1 MRDRARGAIL
11 PAMATR
17 TAPSR
22 RELELLVAEYRH
34 LRSEH
39 ERAGEGGRVRRHL
52 QDRLL
57 ELSGRLDRLLEVWVA
72 EEETREA
79 WRAHLYHGDPAP
91 AEPGESPSMLVFSG
105 RSRAGSVAEVRER
118 PDGDCD
124 VYVDGGLVGRAELGD
139 DLAHDLPCTLR
150 LDGFEFKE
158 VFDVSTEALAAAEEY
173 FIDPAGPP
181 PWQRA
186 RELVADGI
194 VDTTFA
200 LTPRGRRALAR
211 RRRIGY
217 RR

>member
-1 MRDRARGAIL
+1 MRDRARSAIL

-39 ERAGEGGRVRRHL
+39 ERAGRSGRVRRHL

-79 WRAHLYHGDPAP
+79 WRAHLHHGDRAP
-91 AEPGESPSMLVFSG
+91 AEPGESLPMLVFRG
-105 RSRAGSVAEVRER
+105 RSQAGSMAEVRER

-124 VYVDGGLVGRAELGD
+124 VYVDGGLVERAELGD

-150 LDGFEFKE
+150 LDGLEFVE
-158 VFDVSTEALAAAEEY
+158 VFDVSTEALAAAAEY
-173 FIDPAGPP
+173 FADPAGRP
-181 PWQRA
+181 PWQQA

-211 RRRIGY
+211 RRR
-217 RR
+217 

>member
-1 MRDRARGAIL
+1 MRDRASSAIL

-39 ERAGEGGRVRRHL
+39 ERAGEGSRARRHL

-57 ELSGRLDRLLEVWVA
+57 ELRGRLDRLLEVWVA
-72 EEETREA
+72 EEKTREA
-79 WRAHLYHGDPAP
+79 WRAHLHHGDRAP
-91 AEPGESPSMLVFSG
+91 AEPGESPPMLVFRG
-105 RSRAGSVAEVRER
+105 RSQAGSAAEVRER
-118 PDGDCD
+118 PDGDFD
-124 VYVDGGLVGRAELGD
+124 VRVDGSLVERAELGD
-139 DLAHDLPCTLR
+139 DLAQELPCTLR
-150 LDGFEFKE
+150 LDGLEFRE
-158 VFDVSTEALAAAEEY
+158 VFEAPAVALAAAEE
-173 FIDPAGPP
+173 FFATPAGPP
-181 PWQRA
+181 PWEHA

-211 RRRIGY
+211 RARR
-217 RR
+217 

>member
-1 MRDRARGAIL
+1 MRDRARSAIL

-39 ERAGEGGRVRRHL
+39 ERAGRSGRVRRHL
-52 QDRLL
+52 QGRLL

-72 EEETREA
+72 EEQTREA
-79 WRAHLYHGDPAP
+79 WRAHLHHGGRAP
-91 AEPGESPSMLVFSG
+91 AEPGDSPPALVFRG
-105 RSRAGSVAEVRER
+105 RSRAGSAAEVRER
-118 PDGDCD
+118 PDGDFD
-124 VYVDGGLVGRAELGD
+124 VRVDGGLVERAELGD
-139 DLAHDLPCTLR
+139 DLTHDLRCTLR
-150 LDGFEFKE
+150 LDGLEFDE

-173 FIDPAGPP
+173 FAGPVGRP
-181 PWQRA
+181 PWQQA

-211 RRRIGY
+211 RRR
-217 RR
+217 

>member
-1 MRDRARGAIL
+1 MRDRARSAIL
-11 PAMATR
+11 PAMATHI
-17 TAPSR
+17 APSR
-22 RELELLVAEYRH
+22 RELELLVVEYRH

-39 ERAGEGGRVRRHL
+39 ERAGRSGRVRRHL
-52 QDRLL
+52 QERLL

-79 WRAHLYHGDPAP
+79 WRAHLHHGGRPP
-91 AEPGESPSMLVFSG
+91 AEPGDSPPALVFRG
-105 RSRAGSVAEVRER
+105 RSQAGSVAEVRER

-124 VYVDGGLVGRAELGD
+124 VYVDGGLVERAELGD

-158 VFDVSTEALAAAEEY
+158 VFDASREALAAAGEY
-173 FIDPAGPP
+173 FARPAGPP
-181 PWQRA
+181 PWEQA
-186 RELVADGI
+186 RELVGDGI

-211 RRRIGY
+211 RRR
-217 RR
+217 

>member
-1 MRDRARGAIL
+1 MRDRARSAIL

-39 ERAGEGGRVRRHL
+39 ERAGEGSRARRHL

-79 WRAHLYHGDPAP
+79 WRAHLHHGDRAP
-91 AEPGESPSMLVFSG
+91 AEPGESLPMLVFRG
-105 RSRAGSVAEVRER
+105 RSQAGSMAEVRER

-124 VYVDGGLVGRAELGD
+124 VYVDGGLVERAELGD
-139 DLAHDLPCTLR
+139 DLTHDLPCTLR
-150 LDGFEFKE
+150 LDGLEFDE
-158 VFDVSTEALAAAEEY
+158 VFDVSAEALAAAKEY
-173 FIDPAGPP
+173 FAAPAGRP
-181 PWQRA
+181 PWQQA

-211 RRRIGY
+211 GARR
-217 RR
+217 